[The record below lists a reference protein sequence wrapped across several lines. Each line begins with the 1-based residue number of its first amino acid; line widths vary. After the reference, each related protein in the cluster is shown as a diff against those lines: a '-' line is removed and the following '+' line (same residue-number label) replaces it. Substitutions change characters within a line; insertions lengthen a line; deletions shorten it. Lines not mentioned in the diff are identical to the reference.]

1 MKTAFPPPRL
11 SVYSTIL
18 LIFLIQ
24 ACSSQ
29 SDFDRLHAL
38 MDVSEEFK
46 SNQNPF
52 DNDTDSDSIADGLW
66 PESFEDLKQE
76 YMFWDNILQ
85 QLNEQVRRENL
96 EIKDQITFDS
106 FLREVIH
113 HVNEFEY
120 QSHLIPINHE
130 GGFYNR
136 LVGLENR
143 GSFETAEEYETYLER
158 LRSVP
163 DYFNDNIER
172 MRQGRE
178 IGYTLPR
185 AIFVEDYTYYINTHI
200 KENPEESSLFVPF
213 KSFPEDISESEAE
226 RLTKEGRTVIS
237 ETVMPAYENLIQ
249 FLEEEYIPSSRE
261 TIATVDLPDGEAYY
275 NYLIEYH
282 TTLPMTAEEVH
293 KVGMDEVERIR
304 GEMNQIIEDVG
315 FDGSFQEFL
324 EFLRT
329 DPQFFVDEPDE
340 LLKEAMWHSKRMD
353 GKLPELFH
361 IHNLPRRSYGVE
373 PVPDHL
379 APRYTGGRYSLGGG
393 SRAGHYWVNTY
404 NLPSRTLYT
413 LEALTYHEAV
423 PGHHLQIGLHQEME
437 DLPRRA
443 GGLTAY
449 TEGWALYAER
459 LGVDAGLYENP
470 YSDFGRLT
478 YEMWRACRLVVDTGM
493 HALGWTRQE
502 ALDFMTE
509 NTALSHHEIDTE
521 INRYIAVP
529 GQALAYKMGELKILE
544 LREQA
549 EQQLGNAF
557 DIRDFHE
564 AVLKNG
570 PITLPMLEQQVT
582 DFINEKLAEDSSS

>member
-1 MKTAFPPPRL
+1 MR
-11 SVYSTIL
+11 SVCVNRYVSSLLLLL
-18 LIFLIQ
+18 LIIGTG
-24 ACSSQ
+24 CSGET
-29 SDFDRLHAL
+29 DRDRLHSL
-38 MDVSEEFK
+38 MDQTEEYEQ
-46 SNQNPF
+46 SQNPF
-52 DNDTDSDSIADGLW
+52 RDSDESDNSPATLWQASLEDMEADYRFWVGM
-66 PESFEDLKQE
+66 QE
-76 YMFWDNILQ
+76 QLDRAVTRDNLDT
-85 QLNEQVRRENL
+85 
-96 EIKDQITFDS
+96 KDQITYDS
-106 FLREVIH
+106 FLRRVRH
-113 HVNEFEY
+113 NVKEFEY

-143 GSFETAEEYETYLER
+143 GSFDTVEDYEAYIAR
-158 LRSVP
+158 LSSVP

-172 MRQGRE
+172 MRRGIE
-178 IGYTLPR
+178 IGYTLPK

-200 KENPEESSLFVPF
+200 KEKPEESNLFAPF
-213 KSFPEDISESEAE
+213 ESFSEEVSETDAE
-226 RLTKEGRTVIS
+226 RLTEEGRIVIS
-237 ETVMPAYENLIQ
+237 DTVMPAYETFVQ
-249 FLEEEYIPSSRE
+249 FLEEEYIPASRE
-261 TIATVDLPDGEAYY
+261 TIATVDLPDGDAYY

-282 TTLPMTAEEVH
+282 TTLPMSAEEIH
-293 KVGMDEVERIR
+293 QVGLSEVERIR
-304 GEMNQIIEDVG
+304 GEMNQIIEGVG
-315 FDGSFQEFL
+315 FDISFQEFL

-393 SRAGHYWVNTY
+393 TRAGHYWVNTY

-423 PGHHLQIGLHQEME
+423 PGHHLQIGLHQEMD
-437 DLPRRA
+437 DLPRRS

-478 YEMWRACRLVVDTGM
+478 YEMWRACRLVVDSGM
-493 HALGWTRQE
+493 HALGWARQE
-502 ALDFMTE
+502 AIDFMTE

-549 EQQLGNAF
+549 EVRLGNMF

-570 PITLPMLEQQVT
+570 PVTLPMLEQQVT
-582 DFINEKLAEDSSS
+582 DFIDGKLSDDSTS

>member
-1 MKTAFPPPRL
+1 MD
-11 SVYSTIL
+11 
-18 LIFLIQ
+18 Q
-24 ACSSQ
+24 A
-29 SDFDRLHAL
+29 
-38 MDVSEEFK
+38 EEYER
-46 SNQNPF
+46 SQNPF
-52 DNDTDSDSIADGLW
+52 RDTDDTKNSAATLWDASLEGAEADY
-66 PESFEDLKQE
+66 D
-76 YMFWDNILQ
+76 FWVDMSE
-85 QLNEQVRRENL
+85 QLEADVTRENL
-96 EIKDQITFDS
+96 EPRDQITYDS
-106 FLREVIH
+106 FLRSITHDVK
-113 HVNEFEY
+113 EFEY

-136 LVGLENR
+136 LVGFENR
-143 GSFETAEEYETYLER
+143 GSFETVEDYQTYLER
-158 LRSVP
+158 LNSVP
-163 DYFNDNIER
+163 DYFNENIER
-172 MRQGRE
+172 MRQGME
-178 IGYTLPR
+178 VGYTLPR

-200 KENPEESSLFVPF
+200 KENPEESNLFTPF
-213 KSFPEDISESEAE
+213 ETFPEEIPESEAE
-226 RLTKEGRTVIS
+226 RLTDEGRTVIS
-237 ETVMPAYENLIQ
+237 ETVMPAYENLVQ
-249 FLEEEYIPSSRE
+249 FLEEEYIPVSRE
-261 TIATVDLPDGEAYY
+261 SIATVDLPDGEAYY

-282 TTLPMTAEEVH
+282 TTLPMSAEEVH
-293 KVGMDEVERIR
+293 QIGLSEVERIR
-304 GEMNQIIEDVG
+304 GEMDQIIEDVG
-315 FDGSFQEFL
+315 FDGTFQEFL

-393 SRAGHYWVNTY
+393 TRAGHYWVNTY

-423 PGHHLQIGLHQEME
+423 PGHHLQIGLHQEMD

-478 YEMWRACRLVVDTGM
+478 YEMWRACRLVVDSGM

-509 NTALSHHEIDTE
+509 NTALSLHEIDTE

-529 GQALAYKMGELKILE
+529 GQALAYKMGELKIRE

-570 PITLPMLEQQVT
+570 PVTLPMLEQQVT
-582 DFINEKLAEDSSS
+582 GFIDEKLAENTSS